1 MLGSAMTLDADRI
14 ETSPMS
20 CSENLY
26 FAARSFIIELILREF
41 REGVTELDPFDA
53 YPHLSG
59 GD

>member
-1 MLGSAMTLDADRI
+1 
-14 ETSPMS
+14 MS